1 MARGL
6 QKEKSVFIDTF
17 GCQMNEDDS
26 DRLFSFL
33 KDIDFTK
40 TDEPESA
47 DLIIVNTCS
56 IRDKAEQ
63 KVYST
68 VGRFKALK
76 KKNPGLIIGI
86 SGCVAQQEGATLLKR
101 IPHLDMVIGTHN
113 IHRIAELLKQ
123 VSLERKRV
131 VANELTDTILSGEYL
146 PRSPEVKRKKTF
158 VSIMRGC
165 NNFCSYCIVPYVRG
179 REVSRPSS
187 EVIEEVEIL
196 AANGTREVTLLGQ
209 NVNSYGLSARGGG
222 EDITFPVL
230 LRRVCR
236 VAGIERVRFVTSHP
250 KDISIEL
257 ISLFGEEPKLCRNIH
272 LPLQSG
278 SDRVLERMKRCYTVE
293 EYLSKVSLLKK
304 LYPDI
309 SISTDIIVGFPGEE
323 KGDFEGTMEVVKK
336 TEFDSMF
343 SFKYSPRPGT
353 LAATFKDQVPEG
365 VKSRRLEILQSVQR
379 DITIKKNKSL
389 EGNTVEV
396 LVEGRSKAAEDEL
409 TGRAPSNRVVNFP
422 GDPALVG
429 SVIDVLITQAYSNSL
444 RAIPIERSLICY

>member
-33 KDIDFTK
+33 RDVNFKR

-47 DLIIVNTCS
+47 DLIIINTCS

-76 KKNPGLIIGI
+76 KENPGLIIGI
-86 SGCVAQQEGATLLKR
+86 SGCVAQQEGETLLKR
-101 IPHLDMVIGTHN
+101 MPHLDMVIGTHN

-123 VSLERKRV
+123 VSLKRKRV
-131 VANELTDTILSGEYL
+131 VLNELSDTIQSGEYR
-146 PRSPEVKRKKTF
+146 PRSPQIKRKKTF

-165 NNFCSYCIVPYVRG
+165 NNYCSYCIVPYVRG

-187 EVIEEVEIL
+187 EVLEEVEIL
-196 AANGTREVTLLGQ
+196 AANGTKEVTLLGQ
-209 NVNSYGLSARGGG
+209 NVNSYGLFPREGGV
-222 EDITFPVL
+222 DISFPEL

-236 VAGIERVRFVTSHP
+236 IEGIERVRFVTSHP
-250 KDISIEL
+250 KDISTEL
-257 ISLFGEEPKLCRNIH
+257 IRLFGEEAKLCRNIH

-278 SDRVLERMKRCYTVE
+278 SDRVLERMKRSYTVE
-293 EYLSKVSLLKK
+293 GYLSKVLLLKE
-304 LYPDI
+304 LYPDM

-323 KGDFEGTMEVVKK
+323 EGDFEATMGVVK
-336 TEFDSMF
+336 EVGFDSMF

-353 LAATFKDQVPEG
+353 LAATFKDQVPER
-365 VKSRRLEILQSVQR
+365 VKSRRLETLQLAQK
-379 DITIKKNKSL
+379 DITIKKNKAL
-389 EGNTVEV
+389 EGKTVEV

-409 TGRAPSNRVVNFP
+409 TGRAPCNRVVNFP
-422 GDPALVG
+422 GDPALTG
-429 SVIDVLITQAYSNSL
+429 SVIDVLITRAYSNSL
-444 RAIPIERSLICY
+444 RAIPSERSLLCY